1 LKKIILKNNQE
12 VVKTIYWDDYFS
24 ENKNTISLSDYVE
37 KNDIKLKQKLI
48 DLLNSI
54 EEQNKEIIKNF
65 KITKD
70 FNFWSLTNFCEKNL
84 YKKNKFF
91 ELTKIL
97 AFDEIIK
104 NENFSEA
111 FIDIK
116 DKNCEKILYKILNK
130 KIKIKTFN
138 IQEKLIFFFIELLS
152 IIKGSYFIFSRYFI
166 NKNKRV
172 FNKQY
177 SLFISFF
184 SHINA
189 DSFNNNIYKSLFWG
203 NLKKIVN
210 MNFLHMFIKNNIN
223 KNYSALN
230 SGLENFSNKSEIHNF
245 LDSYLKKKTVFK
257 IIKKAITIKI
267 NYHFNKKKFEIKFN
281 NYNITSA
288 LLFDLNRSF
297 MFYNIIIKLYYFY
310 LFENFFRENNFNNSC
325 FYIHEN
331 QPWEK
336 SLIYHWKKN
345 NIKKIY
351 GVISSSVRFW
361 DLRFEKSNINPD
373 ILLSN
378 GNDSFKK
385 LQEFGFNKSELNI
398 VESLR
403 YKNITHSYSTI
414 NSQNK
419 NVLVLLDY
427 SNTSNKILI
436 DILNKINFSENLQL
450 TLKNHPLNEYKNNIK
465 FNYSEF
471 NKKKLNKN
479 YDLVICTNRTTA
491 SVDYYLT
498 GIKVAILIEPNYFN
512 LSPLKGNDQCSFF
525 YDHNDLDQILKNI
538 NNNKSDFRSD
548 FFMID
553 SNYSKWKE
561 ILYNEK

>member
-1 LKKIILKNNQE
+1 MKKIILKNNQE